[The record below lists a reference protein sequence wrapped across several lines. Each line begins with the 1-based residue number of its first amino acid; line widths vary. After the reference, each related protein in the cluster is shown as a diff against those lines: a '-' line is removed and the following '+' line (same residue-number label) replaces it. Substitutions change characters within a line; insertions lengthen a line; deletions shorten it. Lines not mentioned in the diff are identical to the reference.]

1 MPNGTEL
8 AVTQAGRLNEIGF
21 PEFTAKLIT
30 DTFDALIAAN
40 MRQTQAYI
48 ELVQQIS
55 KTLTQYIND
64 TRDDIGGEELMQF
77 LAMALPPDNATAES
91 EPTKVAV
98 NNTLTETDRTNLN
111 TALTI
116 PGQPAEGD
124 IAADNQVTIPTDTAL
139 SQSHIQ
145 AVLQAV
151 ANRLAANKYDLLK
164 EMVKLGILRLVV
176 ENGTIET
183 RLTFTTYGSTFY
195 ESKATQYHR
204 DSFQFKAK
212 ARTGWFVS
220 LWAKASAST
229 KYSSINVNT
238 TKETNRD
245 ISGSRVQ
252 IYGSVVINFKTDYQ
266 PLAA

>member
-8 AVTQAGRLNEIGF
+8 AVTQSARLNEIGF

-30 DTFDALIAAN
+30 DTFDALVAAN
-40 MRQTQAYI
+40 LRQTQAFI

-77 LAMALPPDNATAES
+77 LASALPPDDPDVDS

-98 NNTLTETDRTNLN
+98 NNTISDTERDNLN

-124 IAADNQVTIPTDTAL
+124 ISADNQLTVPTDTPL
-139 SQSHIQ
+139 TQDHVNTI
-145 AVLQAV
+145 LQAV
-151 ANRLAANKYDLLK
+151 ANRISANKYDLLK

-212 ARTGWFVS
+212 ARTGSFVS

-229 KYSSINVNT
+229 RYSRININT